1 VSRRAGESMVS
12 NARVAILH
20 HEDNARLE
28 EQQRRSVGTW
38 GLWKHV
44 TRPGQLNS

>member
-1 VSRRAGESMVS
+1 MSRRAGESVVS
-12 NARVAILH
+12 DAQAAILH